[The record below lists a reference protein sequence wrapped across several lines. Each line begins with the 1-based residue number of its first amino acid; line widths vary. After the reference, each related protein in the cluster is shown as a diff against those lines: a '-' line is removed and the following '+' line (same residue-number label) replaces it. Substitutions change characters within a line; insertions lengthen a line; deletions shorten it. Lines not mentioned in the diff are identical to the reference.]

1 MRLTDKE
8 TKEKIGRLTRRDFDE
23 DEIYTFPVTLC
34 HNDIDRDGERF
45 SEEALAEMAPLFIGK
60 TGIFDHA
67 PSAVNQM
74 ARIYD
79 TEVVTDDSR
88 TTQLGTPYQYL
99 KGYAYMIRTAENADT
114 ITLID
119 GGILKEVSVSCSASR
134 RTCSVCGA
142 AGMACGHVKGEVYD
156 GKHCHTVLSGITD
169 AYEWSFVAV
178 PAQVGAGVMKQYKGG
193 TTMEDFT
200 PITTQEAL
208 TAAAQP
214 LIEAAITE
222 AVKQYEGYLSP
233 EAHQKA
239 LDEQA
244 AAHKTALLAALRTKA
259 AMQAGLPVELAD
271 RLTGETEDALCK
283 DAEKLAAL
291 TKSAHGS
298 YHFSAENGEADGV
311 SAAFYKKNPKLA
323 RKEN

>member
-23 DEIYTFPVTLC
+23 EEIYTFPVTLC

-88 TTQLGTPYQYL
+88 TTKLGTPYQYL
-99 KGYAYMIRTAENADT
+99 KGYAYMVRTAENADT

-142 AGMACGHVKGEVYD
+142 VDMACGHVKGEVYD

-214 LIEAAITE
+214 LIEAAVTE

-271 RLTGETEDALCK
+271 RLTGETEESLCK